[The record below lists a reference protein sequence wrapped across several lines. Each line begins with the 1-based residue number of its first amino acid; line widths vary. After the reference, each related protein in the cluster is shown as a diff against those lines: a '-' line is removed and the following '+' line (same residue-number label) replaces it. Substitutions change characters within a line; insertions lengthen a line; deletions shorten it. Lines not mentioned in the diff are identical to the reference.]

1 MSCDKILWHGR
12 FFAFYAI
19 ISMAKGFD
27 RMLSDVIDKE
37 KAVSQMTRIMVRNN
51 IYQHIQVLKT
61 NRTKRNRYGEFVVEG
76 VRNINEAVKNGWKI
90 HSFFY
95 GEGSLSDWAKELLA
109 TVKTKE
115 NYCFSD
121 ELMRE
126 LSGKED
132 TSELMAIVE
141 MREYMPEQIRLS
153 EKPFLV
159 LFDRPSNKG
168 NLGTVIR
175 SCDALGVDAL
185 ILTGHALDLY
195 DPEVIAASMGSFFSL
210 PVLRLAETAALERMI
225 SNIKESYESF
235 RMYGSTAH
243 QQKAIYELDLTVPLM
258 LFIGNETKGLSY
270 AYKEL
275 CDELCTIPMAETST
289 ASSFNVSCAASIMM
303 YEVMR
308 QRRRP

>member
-1 MSCDKILWHGR
+1 
-12 FFAFYAI
+12 
-19 ISMAKGFD
+19 
-27 RMLSDVIDKE
+27 
-37 KAVSQMTRIMVRNN
+37 MTRITVRNN
-51 IYQHIQVLKT
+51 IFQHIQVLKT
-61 NRTKRNRYGEFVVEG
+61 NRKKRNQYREFVVEG

-90 HSFFY
+90 HSFLY
-95 GEGSLSDWAKELLA
+95 GEGRLSDWAKELLA

-115 NYCFSD
+115 NYCFSE

-126 LSGKED
+126 LSEKED
-132 TSELMAIVE
+132 TSELMAVVE
-141 MREYMPEQIRLS
+141 MRELAPGQIRLS
-153 EKPFLV
+153 ENPFLV

-168 NLGTVIR
+168 NLGTMIR

-185 ILTGHALDLY
+185 IMTGHAVDLY

-210 PVLRLAETAALERMI
+210 PVVRIAETDVFEKMI
-225 SNIKESYESF
+225 RELKEKYGEF

-243 QQKAIYELDLTVPLM
+243 QQKAIYELNLTVPLL

-275 CDELCTIPMAETST
+275 CDELCTIPMAESST

-303 YEVMR
+303 YEVVR
-308 QRRRP
+308 QRKGKL